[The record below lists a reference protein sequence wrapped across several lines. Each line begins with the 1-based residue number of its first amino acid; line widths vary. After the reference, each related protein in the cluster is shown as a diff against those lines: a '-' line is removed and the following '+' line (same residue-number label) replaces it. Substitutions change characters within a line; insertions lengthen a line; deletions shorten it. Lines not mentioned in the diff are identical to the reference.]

1 MLSKIERDILATA
14 VEISR
19 QNEELK
25 QKLCEAEKAIDKA
38 LAELELTRQKLIEA
52 KESREIFLALLN
64 REKVEN

>member
-25 QKLCEAEKAIDKA
+25 QELREAEKAIDKA
-38 LAELELTRQKLIEA
+38 LAELERTRQKLIDA
-52 KESREIFLALLN
+52 KESGEIVLSLLN
-64 REKVEN
+64 REKVED

>member
-25 QKLCEAEKAIDKA
+25 QELREAEKAIDKA

-64 REKVEN
+64 REKVKN

>member
-1 MLSKIERDILATA
+1 VLSKIERDILATA

-25 QKLCEAEKAIDKA
+25 QELREAEKAIDKA
-38 LAELELTRQKLIEA
+38 LAELERTRQKLIEA
-52 KESREIFLALLN
+52 KESREIVLALLN

>member
-1 MLSKIERDILATA
+1 MLSKIERGILATA

-25 QKLCEAEKAIDKA
+25 QELREAEKAIDKA

>member
-1 MLSKIERDILATA
+1 MLSIIERDILATA

-25 QKLCEAEKAIDKA
+25 QELREAEKAIDKA
-38 LAELELTRQKLIEA
+38 LAELERTRQKLIEA
-52 KESREIFLALLN
+52 KESREIVLALLN

>member
-25 QKLCEAEKAIDKA
+25 QELREAEKTIDKA
-38 LAELELTRQKLIEA
+38 LAELERTRQKLIEA
-52 KESREIFLALLN
+52 KESREIVLALLN

>member
-25 QKLCEAEKAIDKA
+25 QELREAEKAIDKA
-38 LAELELTRQKLIEA
+38 LAELERTRKKLIEA
-52 KESREIFLALLN
+52 KESREIVLALLN

>member
-19 QNEELK
+19 QNEEIK
-25 QKLCEAEKAIDKA
+25 QELREAEKAIDKA
-38 LAELELTRQKLIEA
+38 LAELERTRQKLIEA

>member
-25 QKLCEAEKAIDKA
+25 QELREAERTIDKA
-38 LAELELTRQKLIEA
+38 LAELERTRQKLIEA
-52 KESREIFLALLN
+52 KESREIVLALLN

>member
-25 QKLCEAEKAIDKA
+25 QELREAEKAIDKA

-52 KESREIFLALLN
+52 KESREILLALLN

>member
-14 VEISR
+14 IEISR

-25 QKLCEAEKAIDKA
+25 QELREAEKAIDKA

>member
-25 QKLCEAEKAIDKA
+25 QELREAEKAIDKA
-38 LAELELTRQKLIEA
+38 LAELERTRKKLIEA
-52 KESREIFLALLN
+52 KESREIVLALLN
-64 REKVEN
+64 RAEVEN

>member
-19 QNEELK
+19 QNEEIK
-25 QKLCEAEKAIDKA
+25 QELREAEKAIDKA

>member
-25 QKLCEAEKAIDKA
+25 QELREAEKAIDKA
-38 LAELELTRQKLIEA
+38 LAELERTRQKLIEA
-52 KESREIFLALLN
+52 KESREIVLALLN
-64 REKVEN
+64 REKVET

>member
-25 QKLCEAEKAIDKA
+25 QELREAERTIDKA
-38 LAELELTRQKLIEA
+38 LAELERTRKKLIEA
-52 KESREIFLALLN
+52 KESREIVLALLN
-64 REKVEN
+64 RAEVEN

>member
-25 QKLCEAEKAIDKA
+25 QELCEAEKAIDKA

>member
-25 QKLCEAEKAIDKA
+25 QELREAEKAIGKA
-38 LAELELTRQKLIEA
+38 LAELERTRQKLIEA
-52 KESREIFLALLN
+52 KESREIVLALLN
-64 REKVEN
+64 RAEVEN

>member
-19 QNEELK
+19 QNEELR
-25 QKLCEAEKAIDKA
+25 QELREAEKAIDKA
-38 LAELELTRQKLIEA
+38 LAELERTRQKLIEA
-52 KESREIFLALLN
+52 KESREIVLALLN

>member
-25 QKLCEAEKAIDKA
+25 QELREAEKAIDKA

-52 KESREIFLALLN
+52 KESVEIFLALLN

>member
-25 QKLCEAEKAIDKA
+25 QELREAENAIDKA
-38 LAELELTRQKLIEA
+38 LAELERTRKKLIEA
-52 KESREIFLALLN
+52 KESREIVLALLN
-64 REKVEN
+64 RAEVEN

>member
-25 QKLCEAEKAIDKA
+25 QELREAEKAIDKA
-38 LAELELTRQKLIEA
+38 LAELERTRQKLIEA
-52 KESREIFLALLN
+52 KESREIVLALLN
-64 REKVEN
+64 REKVGN

>member
-25 QKLCEAEKAIDKA
+25 QELREAEKAIDKA
-38 LAELELTRQKLIEA
+38 LAELERTRQKLIEA
-52 KESREIFLALLN
+52 KESREIVLALLN
-64 REKVEN
+64 WEKVEN

>member
-1 MLSKIERDILATA
+1 MLSKIERGILATA

-25 QKLCEAEKAIDKA
+25 QELREAEKAIDKA
-38 LAELELTRQKLIEA
+38 LAELERTRQKLIEA

-64 REKVEN
+64 

>member
-25 QKLCEAEKAIDKA
+25 QELREAEKAIDNA
-38 LAELELTRQKLIEA
+38 LAELERTRQKLIEA
-52 KESREIFLALLN
+52 KESREIVLALLN
-64 REKVEN
+64 RSEVEN

>member
-14 VEISR
+14 VETSR

-25 QKLCEAEKAIDKA
+25 QELREAEKAIDKA

>member
-25 QKLCEAEKAIDKA
+25 QELREAEKAIDKA
-38 LAELELTRQKLIEA
+38 LAELERTRQKLIEA
-52 KESREIFLALLN
+52 KESREIVLALLN

>member
-25 QKLCEAEKAIDKA
+25 QELREAEKAIDKA

>member
-25 QKLCEAEKAIDKA
+25 QELREAEKAIDKA

-52 KESREIFLALLN
+52 KESGEIFLALLN

>member
-19 QNEELK
+19 QNEEIK
-25 QKLCEAEKAIDKA
+25 QELREAEKAIDKA

-64 REKVEN
+64 REKVKN

>member
-25 QKLCEAEKAIDKA
+25 QELREAEKAIDKA
-38 LAELELTRQKLIEA
+38 LAELERTRQKLIEA
-52 KESREIFLALLN
+52 KESREIVLALLN
-64 REKVEN
+64 RAEVEN

>member
-19 QNEELK
+19 QNEELR
-25 QKLCEAEKAIDKA
+25 QELREAERTIDKA
-38 LAELELTRQKLIEA
+38 LAELERTRKKLIEA
-52 KESREIFLALLN
+52 KESREIVLALLN

>member
-25 QKLCEAEKAIDKA
+25 KELREAEKTIDKA
-38 LAELELTRQKLIEA
+38 LAELERTRQKLIEA
-52 KESREIFLALLN
+52 KESREIILSLLN
-64 REKVEN
+64 WEKVED